1 MNITQSTSTQNTW
14 DLPTNEPTLDPKGGR
29 SQTDI
34 DKWHSLTPRIYEIAM
49 AEGWSKAETARQLN
63 IPNGTF
69 SQYYSGKYVG
79 RLDNLN
85 DKVEKWLISWDE
97 LSAEASKIPESPNFM
112 LTPTGNVVISALK
125 RAQSSAGLVAI
136 TIASG
141 LGKTIACNHF
151 RSTRPN
157 VVMVTA
163 SPFTKKAYGIMIE
176 LAEELGVVQ
185 HNPARL
191 PRAVGKRLQKS
202 GGGTL
207 LIVDEAQNLI
217 DEAIDQLRQFKD
229 LYGCGLALIGNDEVY
244 DHLVRNQ
251 NGVDYGQLKSRMSR
265 RVRRSKPLP
274 EDVSMLLDAWRI
286 EDPDVRKVLTGI
298 AYKPGTLRQMDETI
312 KLAQILAGELR
323 KPLSAELV
331 EAAWSGR
338 DVEGL

>member
-1 MNITQSTSTQNTW
+1 MNNTQSTSTQSAWEPPNCV
-14 DLPTNEPTLDPKGGR
+14 PTLNAKGGR

-34 DKWHSLTPRIYEIAM
+34 DKWRILTTRVIEIAK
-49 AEGWSKAETARQLN
+49 AEGWSKAEAARQFN
-63 IPNGTF
+63 IPGGTF
-69 SQYYSGKYVG
+69 SQYLSGKYDG
-79 RLDNLN
+79 RLDNQN
-85 DKVEKWLISWDE
+85 AKVEKWLTSWDE
-97 LSAEASKIPESPNFM
+97 LSTEAAKIPESPGFL
-112 LTPTGNVVISALK
+112 LTPTGNTVISALK

-136 TIASG
+136 TIGSG
-141 LGKTIACNHF
+141 MGKTVACNHF
-151 RSTRPN
+151 KDTRPN

-176 LAEELGVVQ
+176 LAEELGIVQ
-185 HNPARL
+185 HNPVRL

-244 DHLVRNQ
+244 EHLVRKQ
-251 NGVDYGQLKSRMSR
+251 NGVDYGQLKSRISR
-265 RVRRSKPLP
+265 RVRRDKPQA
-274 EDVSMLLDAWRI
+274 EDIAMLLDAWKI
-286 EDPDVRKVLTGI
+286 EDPAVRKVLTGI
-298 AYKPGTLRQMDETI
+298 AYKPGSLRQMDETI
-312 KLAQILAGELR
+312 KLAQILAAEMR

-331 EAAWSGR
+331 NAAWAGR